1 MPGRARRR
9 ATLTRQD
16 QLTHD
21 LSTAVQY
28 LHLCDEFLRTRT
40 NDPAVRR
47 DLTAFLAANGWPPPT
62 GYSTFID
69 LLSFTTAALHRHLN
83 DQR

>member
-1 MPGRARRR
+1 MPSRVRRR

-21 LSTAVQY
+21 LSTAVEY
-28 LHLCDEFLRTRT
+28 LHLCDEFLRART

-47 DLTAFLAANGWPPPT
+47 DLTSFLAANGWPPPA
-62 GYSTFID
+62 GCNTFID